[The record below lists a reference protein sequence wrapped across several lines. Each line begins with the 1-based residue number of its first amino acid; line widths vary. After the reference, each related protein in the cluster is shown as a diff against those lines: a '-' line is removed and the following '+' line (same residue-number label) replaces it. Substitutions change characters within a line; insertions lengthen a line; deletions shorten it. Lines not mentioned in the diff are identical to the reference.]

1 MASGIWPLFRWDPR
15 RPASGEP
22 PLVIDAP
29 AGKIPVQ
36 EYMQHE
42 TRFRMVERMDPVRF
56 QKFAV
61 AAQQAAERRIAVYEH
76 LAKLRFPVGNRNGN
90 GNGEQ

>member
-15 RPASGEP
+15 RPRHDEP

-29 AGKIPVQ
+29 AGKIPVH

-42 TRFRMVERMDPVRF
+42 SRFRMVEKLDPVRF
-56 QKFAV
+56 KKFAEE
-61 AAQQAAERRIAVYEH
+61 AQRSAERRVTTYEH
-76 LAKLRFPVGNRNGN
+76 VAKLRYPR
-90 GNGEQ
+90 GEEEGEE